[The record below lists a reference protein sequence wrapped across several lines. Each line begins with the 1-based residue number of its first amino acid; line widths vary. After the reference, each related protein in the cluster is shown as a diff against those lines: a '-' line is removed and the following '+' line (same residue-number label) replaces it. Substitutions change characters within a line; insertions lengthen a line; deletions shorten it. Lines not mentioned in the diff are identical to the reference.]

1 MAMSAAPTGEV
12 RRFEL
17 PFTATTT
24 ALTNPELGL
33 VSVAQR
39 RGQHAAYRMDVTL
52 LDAPDHRLI
61 RAGILLAHRIV
72 DGWGEWYLSAPR
84 WVPLLPV
91 ERTEQMGHAD
101 LPESLANL
109 VRPFRRGATLGP
121 VAALTT
127 DRVEYVLR
135 GSARESL
142 AILRNEAVTVRRGGV
157 ATARYREVTL
167 TSSPAATAEQL
178 QWLTDALLAT
188 GATAVDDFPP
198 VAARLGAPATGLTD
212 LPDPRPWDR
221 RSALEESV
229 SSIFAGALL
238 EVTRAD
244 LACRTGRANSGRKL
258 IKRLRAVTHQVG
270 GLSAVLDGRWAA
282 ELRADLA
289 WTVRALPLAG
299 DTADSPDTTSEVA
312 GGTGID
318 LGKLNGERY
327 LSILDR
333 LAQATRSPKLGDS
346 SRLPTGTVMKRLRRD
361 AAAGFAAACER
372 LSAAVPVGVAEEE
385 QTFAQRRVD
394 SRWRGAR
401 VAAEHFLDVT
411 RVLPDQGKQTKQLR
425 RRLRSVV
432 ELLDD
437 CVGLDPERSFA
448 GVEALS
454 SAEAFDAGREF
465 ERAWAAQTAARE
477 AFLARW
483 GRDGQHWLADRAD
496 GRPET

>member
-1 MAMSAAPTGEV
+1 MAISADPAGEV

-17 PFTATTT
+17 PFTASAT

-61 RAGILLAHRIV
+61 RAGILLAHRV
-72 DGWGEWYLSAPR
+72 ADGWGEWYLSAPR
-84 WVPLLPV
+84 WVPLLPD
-91 ERTEQMGHAD
+91 ELTEQMGHSD

-127 DRVEYVLR
+127 ERVEYVLR
-135 GSARESL
+135 GSVPEPL

-167 TSSPAATAEQL
+167 TPSAGATDAQV
-178 QWLTDALLAT
+178 QWLTEALLAT
-188 GATAVDDFPP
+188 GATRVDSFPS

-212 LPDPRPWDR
+212 LPDPGPWDR
-221 RSALEESV
+221 RSPLEDSV

-238 EVTRAD
+238 ELTRAD
-244 LACRTGRANSGRKL
+244 LACRSGKSNSGRKL

-270 GLSAVLDGRWAA
+270 GLGPVLDGRWAA
-282 ELRADLA
+282 ELRDDLA
-289 WTVRALPLAG
+289 WSVRELPLP
-299 DTADSPDTTSEVA
+299 DDSAE
-312 GGTGID
+312 GGGVGID

-333 LAQATRSPKLGDS
+333 LAQAIRSPKLGDS
-346 SRLPTGTVMKRLRRD
+346 SRLQTGAVMKRLRRD
-361 AAAGFAAACER
+361 AEAGFTAACER
-372 LSAAVPVGVAEEE
+372 LTAAVPAGAPDPE
-385 QTFAQRRVD
+385 QTYAQRRID
-394 SRWRGAR
+394 SRWRGAL

-411 RVLPDQGKQTKQLR
+411 RVLPDQGRQTKQLR
-425 RRLRSVV
+425 RRLRAVV
-432 ELLDD
+432 ALLDD

-448 GVEALS
+448 EVEGLS
-454 SAEAFDAGREF
+454 SAEAFEAGRDF
-465 ERAWAAQTAARE
+465 ERAWAAQLSARE
-477 AFLARW
+477 TFLAQW
-483 GRDGQHWLADRAD
+483 GN
-496 GRPET
+496 GRIRPAGGAEES